1 MKSPGQIIILGAI
14 FALLSAL
21 PGLSAIAAP
30 PQQGELA
37 QITYPADNEVVR
49 GIISVTG
56 SAVHP
61 QFARFQLA
69 YAAEPVTQNDQWI
82 TIGAERVSQVVNA
95 ELAIW
100 DTATVSDGS
109 YSLRLRVIRL
119 DGNYDET
126 EVHHI
131 VVANAQPTE
140 TATPELLVTRA
151 PTQTPT
157 PLPPT
162 PTIVIEV
169 PFNETPTPRPLTIT
183 QALPTPRPDNAPIL
197 PIPKIKMD
205 ATPLKSACLMGA
217 GGILAL
223 FLLFGFLSA
232 IRLMV
237 LGFAKRT
244 RRKRK

>member
-1 MKSPGQIIILGAI
+1 MRLPRQTVILVAI
-14 FALLSAL
+14 FTLLSAL

-30 PQQGELA
+30 PRQGELA

-61 QFARFQLA
+61 QFDRFQLA
-69 YAAEPVTQNDQWI
+69 YAPEPVTQNDQWVG
-82 TIGAERVSQVVNA
+82 IGIERTDQVVNG

-100 DTATVSDGS
+100 DTTTVPDGS
-109 YSLRLRVIRL
+109 YSLRLRVVRQ
-119 DGNYDET
+119 DGNYGET

-140 TATPELLVTRA
+140 TPTPELLVTRA

-162 PTIVIEV
+162 PTIVVEV
-169 PFNETPTPRPLTIT
+169 PFDQTPTPRPLTIT
-183 QALPTPRPDNAPIL
+183 QVLPTPRSADAPIL
-197 PIPKIKMD
+197 PIPKIKMN
-205 ATPLKSACLMGA
+205 AAPLKSACLMGG

-232 IRLMV
+232 IRLVV
-237 LGFAKRT
+237 LGFAKQ
-244 RRKRK
+244 RRKK

>member
-1 MKSPGQIIILGAI
+1 MMKSPGQTIILGAV
-14 FALLSAL
+14 FVLLAAL

-30 PQQGELA
+30 PKQGELA

-61 QFARFQLA
+61 QFNRFQLS
-69 YAAEPVTQNDQWI
+69 YAAEPVTQNNQWV
-82 TIGAERVSQVVNA
+82 TIGIERTDQVVNG

-100 DTATVSDGS
+100 DTATVPDGS
-109 YSLRLRVIRL
+109 YSLRLRVIRQ
-119 DGNYDET
+119 DGNYDEI
-126 EVHHI
+126 EVHQI

-140 TATPELLVTRA
+140 TPTPELLVTRA

-169 PFNETPTPRPLTIT
+169 PFDETPTPRPLTIT
-183 QALPTPRPDNAPIL
+183 QELPTPRPANAPIL
-197 PIPKIKMD
+197 PKIKMD
-205 ATPLKSACLMGA
+205 ATPLKSACLIGA